1 MRQTV
6 IFLFAAIYSAVATY
20 LKADDVTFKAAA
32 PEAVVMGQQ
41 FRLTYTLN
49 VDDGRELRIPDMPDF
64 DVLMGPTSSV
74 SRSIQFINGV
84 QSSSVTQTF
93 TYILMPKK
101 EGTFNLAPATVK
113 VKNAGYTSNALTIK
127 VLPPDPSG
135 NTGGRQGGG
144 GESQPATSPTGIG
157 SEDLFV
163 RMIPSR
169 RNVYEQEGLLVTFKI
184 YSLVDVASVPSL
196 KFPEFEGFLAQDI
209 DVNPQWTLENYNGR
223 NYRTAVLKQTF
234 LYPQRSGQ
242 ITIESGKFDVL
253 VRVRTPK
260 RIRSI
265 FDEFL
270 DTYQDVKKELTSPA
284 ATVDVKPLPPGK
296 PASFNGAV
304 GNYTMRTS
312 VNTTN
317 MKVNEAV
324 TVTVHLSGSGNIRIA
339 KNPEVLFPNDFEVYD
354 PKVDTK
360 IKTTTAGTSGT
371 KTIEYMAI
379 PRYAGDFEIPAV
391 TFSYFD
397 PKDGAYKTLRS
408 DAYALHV
415 EKGAGGDADAPV
427 VSNFS
432 NRENVRLLGQD
443 IRYLKVG
450 NVHFLS
456 NREIF
461 FGSLTYI
468 LIYVTVAVLFFAFF
482 IIYRKQMKENANI
495 ALVRTKKANRT
506 AVRRLKKARKLLKE
520 NRKEAFYDETL
531 RAVWG
536 YLSDKLNIP
545 LSHLTKDNVEAELFK
560 YGVEE
565 ALSGEFTD
573 ILNTCEFAR
582 YAPSQAPDA
591 MDQLFKQA
599 VSAIGRMENTIKK

>member
-1 MRQTV
+1 MRQTI
-6 IFLFAAIYSAVATY
+6 IFLFAGIFSAAGMY
-20 LKADDVTFKAAA
+20 LKADEVTFKAAA

-49 VDDGRELRIPDMPDF
+49 VDDGRELRIPDLADF
-64 DVLMGPTSSV
+64 DVLMGPTPSL

-101 EGTFNLAPATVK
+101 EGTFNLAPATIK
-113 VKNAGYTSNALTIK
+113 VKNANYTSNALVIK

-135 NTGGRQGGG
+135 NTGNRQGD
-144 GESQPATSPTGIG
+144 EENRPATQPTGIG
-157 SEDLFV
+157 NEDLFI
-163 RMIPSR
+163 RMIVSN
-169 RNVYEQEGLLVTFKI
+169 RNVYEQEGFLVTFKI
-184 YSLVDVASVPSL
+184 YSLVDVAGVPSL
-196 KFPEFEGFLAQDI
+196 KFPEFEGFLSQDI
-209 DVNPQWTLENYNGR
+209 EVNPQWTLENHNGR
-223 NYRTAVLKQTF
+223 NYRTAVLKQSF
-234 LYPQRSGQ
+234 LYPQRAGK

-253 VRVRTPK
+253 VRMRTQK
-260 RIRSI
+260 RVRSI
-265 FDEFL
+265 FDDFF
-270 DTYQDVKKELTSPA
+270 DSYQDVKKELTSPA
-284 ATVDVKPLPPGK
+284 TTIDVKPLPSGK

-304 GNYTMRTS
+304 GSYTMKTS
-312 VNTTN
+312 MNTAN

-324 TVTVHLSGSGNIRIA
+324 TVTVTLSGSGNIRIA

-360 IKTTTAGTSGT
+360 IKTTTAGTTGT

-379 PRYAGDFEIPAV
+379 PRYAGDFEIPSV

-408 DAYALHV
+408 DAWSLHV
-415 EKGAGGDADAPV
+415 EKGANGDGAAPV

-443 IRYLKVG
+443 IRYIKVG
-450 NVHFLS
+450 NVHFLPT
-456 NREIF
+456 REIF
-461 FGSLTYI
+461 FGSLTYV
-468 LIYVTVAVLFFAFF
+468 LIYITVSVLFIAFF
-482 IIYRKQMKENANI
+482 IVYRKQMKENANI
-495 ALVRTKKANRT
+495 ALVRTKKANKT
-506 AVRRLKKARKLLKE
+506 AVRRLKKAEKLLKE
-520 NRKEAFYDETL
+520 HKKEAFYDETL

-545 LSHLTKDNVEAELFK
+545 LSHLTKDNVGAELFK

-565 ALSGEFTD
+565 ALSSEFMD

-591 MDQLFKQA
+591 MDHLFKQA
-599 VSAIGRMENTIKK
+599 VSAIGRMENTIKKS